1 MGKFDP
7 DQMVRIRPY
16 PKVVFFYPSVLL
28 AGIVSAMAL
37 FGFPIEEHSWLNL
50 LFLGFF
56 GFNVFIFA
64 FDSSVLMTIIIGIV
78 VVLGGIILALLQW
91 LTPLGDAVMSIRP
104 GMNDHFYYFFFV
116 LFVIVYL
123 LVYIRTRF
131 NYFDISHNE
140 LFHKTGLL
148 SDTQRINAPNIS
160 YKREIADVFEYWLLG
175 AGRIKIMPRD
185 HEPFVVETVIGV
197 NKIDQRLGEI
207 LSKMEVTWDSPVAP
221 PQQQG

>member
-1 MGKFDP
+1 MAKFERHEV
-7 DQMVRIRPY
+7 VRIRPY
-16 PKVVFFYPSVLL
+16 PKVIFFYPTVLL
-28 AGIVSAMAL
+28 AGIYSAMAL
-37 FGFPIEEHSWLNL
+37 FGFPFEQHSWLNL

-56 GFNVFIFA
+56 SFNVLIFA

-91 LTPLGDAVMSIRP
+91 LTPLSEMVMSIKP
-104 GMNDHFYYFFFV
+104 GMNSHFYYYFFIFF
-116 LFVIVYL
+116 LIVYA
-123 LVYIRTRF
+123 LVYVRTRF

-160 YKREIADVFEYWLLG
+160 YKREITDVFEYWLLG
-175 AGRIKIMPRD
+175 AGRIKIIPRD
-185 HEPFVVETVIGV
+185 HEPFVVDTVIGI

-221 PQQQG
+221 PPQQR